1 METLYAIFTTV
12 GAVVSGASVIVGG
25 LDVLAKITPSTKDD
39 EAIDAAKRGLSF
51 VSAVLDKVSIWNWQ
65 KK

>member
-12 GAVVSGASVIVGG
+12 GVVVSGASVIVGG

-39 EAIDAAKRGLSF
+39 EAVAAAKRGLGA
-51 VSAVLDKVSIWNWQ
+51 VSSVLDKFSVWDW